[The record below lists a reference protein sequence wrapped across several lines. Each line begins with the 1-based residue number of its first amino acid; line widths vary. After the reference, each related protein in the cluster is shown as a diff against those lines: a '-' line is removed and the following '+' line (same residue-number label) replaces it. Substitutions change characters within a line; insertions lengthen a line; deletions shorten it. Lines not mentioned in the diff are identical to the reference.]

1 MQYIRQ
7 ANDKFR
13 YRFNNYNDKN
23 QESVRSEDQ
32 KQEGF
37 FAHFQTAGYSDFIN
51 DSDIRFIN
59 EMDPS
64 DCTKCEHFYIDTFKT
79 FIF

>member
-1 MQYIRQ
+1 MQYNRQ

-13 YRFNNYNDKN
+13 YMLNKYNDNN
-23 QESVRSEDQ
+23 QKSVRSEDQ
-32 KQEGF
+32 KQAGL

-64 DCTKCEHFYIDTFKT
+64 DCTRCEHFYIDTLKT